1 MNKHYVK
8 ISVIFQIIST
18 VFLPYYLGLDNG
30 GLKKAFG
37 FPYGYIYFSE
47 MKDTLIQS
55 MNIDLSCM
63 LIDFL
68 LIYLC
73 IRVVMKLFNL
83 VKSVI
88 IGKNTNLN

>member
-18 VFLPYYLGLDNG
+18 VFSPYYLGLDNG

-55 MNIDLSCM
+55 KIIKSSFRLHRNM
-63 LIDFL
+63 L
-68 LIYLC
+68 
-73 IRVVMKLFNL
+73 N
-83 VKSVI
+83 
-88 IGKNTNLN
+88 